1 MSSKFQGGLGPSFL
15 LSVWSGFHFFP
26 IQNFIPLCYTV
37 VTLHALIMCFDNW
50 VFAAC
55 NGLLGHIYISMEKLG
70 DFILRYPFAHMIISA
85 DLTAYVLLLA
95 STMEVFFPPRL
106 QDSILQIISEMLLS
120 EGVCGW
126 VREGGRDFYK
136 WSKEPKAHM
145 YEWQTGLHTVQEILQ
160 SEML

>member
-26 IQNFIPLCYTV
+26 IQNFIQLCYTV
-37 VTLHALIMCFDNW
+37 VTLHVLIMCFDNW

-55 NGLLGHIYISMEKLG
+55 TGLLGHIYISMEKLG

-95 STMEVFFPPRL
+95 STMEVFF
-106 QDSILQIISEMLLS
+106 
-120 EGVCGW
+120 
-126 VREGGRDFYK
+126 
-136 WSKEPKAHM
+136 SKVARFN
-145 YEWQTGLHTVQEILQ
+145 TANNFRNVSL
-160 SEML
+160 